1 MSKKNYL
8 QILHI
13 VPLTLLSTLFM
24 PGCQS
29 YPGADLREEV
39 PASSPTVTLSL
50 HAEAVESPQ
59 QGRASIDESALTPG
73 SPTVFRWDAGDRVML
88 WMGEAQT
95 PCIFITPEGGTYA
108 ASFTY
113 TGPAVETDRYFGFY
127 PASERKETTQFLYIP
142 TDGTVRQELPDH
154 SMHLGRYRAMY
165 TESITGR
172 SGETTLEKIIF
183 KPLTSLVVFKI
194 SNESGTAVSYSSV
207 TLETSGNSQPVFYS
221 HATYT
226 AGSGAKEVTLP
237 SSPTDHS
244 VTLSLGK
251 EKGIP
256 VASGNTFHAFLPLFP
271 SASLTDSPLQLR
283 ITTDAG
289 KTITR
294 SFPGSLLRS
303 IGSFRTGLFYL
314 FHIRHTP
321 SDELSITLPTIIG
334 WEAGGEVEL
343 TVD

>member
-1 MSKKNYL
+1 MNKRKHL
-8 QILHI
+8 QILFI
-13 VPLTLLSTLFM
+13 TLLTLLSTLFTT
-24 PGCQS
+24 GCQS
-29 YPGADLREEV
+29 FPETDTREEV
-39 PASSPTVTLSL
+39 PVSSQTVTLSL

-59 QGRASIDESALTPG
+59 QGRASIDESALTPA

-88 WMGEAQT
+88 WMGGAQT
-95 PCIFITPEGGTYA
+95 PCIFSTPEGGTYA

-113 TGPAVETDRYFGFY
+113 SGPAVETSRYFGFY
-127 PASERKETTQFLYIP
+127 PVNDRKETTQSLYIP

-172 SGETTLEKIIF
+172 SGETTLEKMMF
-183 KPLTSLVVFKI
+183 KPLTSLVVFKV
-194 SNESGTAVSYSSV
+194 SNESRTTVSYSSI
-207 TLETSGNSQPVFYS
+207 TLETSGNSQPIFYS
-221 HATYT
+221 HATYI

-251 EKGIP
+251 EHGIP
-256 VASGNTFHAFLPLFP
+256 VAPGNTFHAFLPLFP
-271 SASLTDSPLQLR
+271 SASLTDSPVQLR
-283 ITTDAG
+283 ITTDDG

-321 SDELSITLPTIIG
+321 SDELNITLPTISG